1 MLDSVRQF
9 GRNQGGNMRRRIK
22 LALVA
27 GAVAAMAV
35 PAAPA
40 RASIC
45 TSDPEV
51 ICQAYYLAM
60 RVICKVTGGPC
71 AT

>member
-1 MLDSVRQF
+1 
-9 GRNQGGNMRRRIK
+9 MRRTLK

-27 GAVAAMAV
+27 GVVAAMTV

-40 RASIC
+40 QASIC
-45 TSDPEV
+45 QTGDPLTQKV
-51 ICQAYYLAM
+51 VCGTYYLATGLM
-60 RVICKVTGGPC
+60 CKVFGPPC

>member
-1 MLDSVRQF
+1 
-9 GRNQGGNMRRRIK
+9 MRRKMK

-27 GAVAAMAV
+27 GAVAVMAV

-40 RASIC
+40 QASM
-45 TSDPEV
+45 
-51 ICQAYYLAM
+51 ICQTGDPLTQKVVCGTYYLATGLM
-60 RVICKVTGGPC
+60 CKIFGPPC

>member
-1 MLDSVRQF
+1 
-9 GRNQGGNMRRRIK
+9 MRRKIK

-27 GAVAAMAV
+27 GALATMAV

-40 RASIC
+40 QASIC
-45 TSDPEV
+45 NSDPQV
-51 ICQAYYLAM
+51 ICTVYYLAT
-60 RVICKVTGGPC
+60 RTLCKVTGPPC

>member
-1 MLDSVRQF
+1 
-9 GRNQGGNMRRRIK
+9 MRRKMK

-40 RASIC
+40 QASIC
-45 TSDPEV
+45 QSDPQV
-51 ICQAYYLAM
+51 ICQVYYLTAS
-60 RVICKVTGGPC
+60 VICKVTKGQSC
-71 AT
+71 MT

>member
-1 MLDSVRQF
+1 MLDSTRQA
-9 GRNQGGNMRRRIK
+9 GRTQEDGMRRKIK

-27 GAVAAMAV
+27 GAVAAMTV

-45 TSDPEV
+45 VSEPQV
-51 ICQAYYLAM
+51 ICQVYYLAM
-60 RVICKVTGGPC
+60 RTICKVTGGPC

>member
-1 MLDSVRQF
+1 
-9 GRNQGGNMRRRIK
+9 MRRRIK

-45 TSDPEV
+45 NSDPEV
-51 ICQAYYLAM
+51 ICQVYYLAAG
-60 RVICKVTGGPC
+60 VICKVFGPPC

>member
-1 MLDSVRQF
+1 
-9 GRNQGGNMRRRIK
+9 MRRRMK
-22 LALVA
+22 LALMA

-35 PAAPA
+35 PATPA

-45 TSDPEV
+45 NSDPQV
-51 ICQAYYLAM
+51 ICQAYYLATGLM
-60 RVICKVTGGPC
+60 CKVFGPPC

>member
-1 MLDSVRQF
+1 
-9 GRNQGGNMRRRIK
+9 MRRKIQ

-45 TSDPEV
+45 VSEPQV
-51 ICQAYYLAM
+51 ICQVYYLATGVM
-60 RVICKVTGGPC
+60 CKVFGPPC

>member
-1 MLDSVRQF
+1 
-9 GRNQGGNMRRRIK
+9 MRRKIK

-27 GAVAAMAV
+27 GAVATMAV
-35 PAAPA
+35 PATPA

-45 TSDPEV
+45 QSDPEV
-51 ICQAYYLAM
+51 ICQVYYLAM
-60 RVICKVTGGPC
+60 RTICKVTGGPC

>member
-1 MLDSVRQF
+1 
-9 GRNQGGNMRRRIK
+9 MRRRIK

-27 GAVAAMAV
+27 GAVAAMAA

-40 RASIC
+40 QASIC
-45 TSDPEV
+45 NSDPEV
-51 ICQAYYLAM
+51 ICTAYYLATG
-60 RVICKVTGGPC
+60 VVCKVTKGPC

>member
-1 MLDSVRQF
+1 
-9 GRNQGGNMRRRIK
+9 MRRKIK

-45 TSDPEV
+45 VSDPQI
-51 ICQAYYLAM
+51 ICTVYYLAT
-60 RVICKVTGGPC
+60 RTLCKVTGGPC

>member
-1 MLDSVRQF
+1 
-9 GRNQGGNMRRRIK
+9 MRRKIQ

-27 GAVAAMAV
+27 GALATMAV

-51 ICQAYYLAM
+51 ICTAYYLAT
-60 RVICKVTGGPC
+60 RLVCKVTGGPC

>member
-1 MLDSVRQF
+1 
-9 GRNQGGNMRRRIK
+9 MRRKIK

-40 RASIC
+40 QASIC
-45 TSDPEV
+45 NSDPYV
-51 ICQAYYLAM
+51 ICQVYYLAT
-60 RVICKVTGGPC
+60 RTLCKVTGGPC

>member
-1 MLDSVRQF
+1 
-9 GRNQGGNMRRRIK
+9 MRRKIQ

-27 GAVAAMAV
+27 GAMASMAI

-40 RASIC
+40 QASIC
-45 TSDPEV
+45 NSDPQV
-51 ICQAYYLAM
+51 ICQVYYLATGVM
-60 RVICKVTGGPC
+60 CKVFGPPC

>member
-1 MLDSVRQF
+1 M
-9 GRNQGGNMRRRIK
+9 GRKMK

-45 TSDPEV
+45 NSDPQV
-51 ICQAYYLAM
+51 ICQVYYLATGL
-60 RVICKVTGGPC
+60 ICKVFGPPC

>member
-1 MLDSVRQF
+1 
-9 GRNQGGNMRRRIK
+9 MRRKMK

-27 GAVAAMAV
+27 GAMAAMAV

-40 RASIC
+40 QASIC
-45 TSDPEV
+45 TSDPAV
-51 ICQAYYLAM
+51 ICQVYYLAT
-60 RVICKVTGGPC
+60 RTICKVTGGPC

>member
-1 MLDSVRQF
+1 
-9 GRNQGGNMRRRIK
+9 MRRKIQ

-27 GAVAAMAV
+27 GAVAAMAA

-45 TSDPEV
+45 NSDPQV
-51 ICQAYYLAM
+51 ICQVYYLAT
-60 RVICKVTGGPC
+60 RTICKITGGQC

>member
-1 MLDSVRQF
+1 
-9 GRNQGGNMRRRIK
+9 MRRRIR

-27 GAVAAMAV
+27 GAVAAMMV

-45 TSDPEV
+45 QTGDPLTQRV
-51 ICQAYYLAM
+51 VCGAYYLATGVM
-60 RVICKVTGGPC
+60 CKVFGPPC

>member
-1 MLDSVRQF
+1 
-9 GRNQGGNMRRRIK
+9 MRRKIQ

-27 GAVAAMAV
+27 GALAATAI

-45 TSDPEV
+45 VSDPQV
-51 ICQAYYLAM
+51 ICQVYYLAAS
-60 RVICKVTGGPC
+60 VICKVTKGQNC
-71 AT
+71 MT

>member
-1 MLDSVRQF
+1 
-9 GRNQGGNMRRRIK
+9 MRRRIQ

-27 GAVAAMAV
+27 GAMASMAI

-40 RASIC
+40 QASIC
-45 TSDPEV
+45 NSDPQV
-51 ICQAYYLAM
+51 ICQVYYLATGVM
-60 RVICKVTGGPC
+60 CKVFGPPC

>member
-1 MLDSVRQF
+1 
-9 GRNQGGNMRRRIK
+9 MRTKIK

-40 RASIC
+40 QASIC
-45 TSDPEV
+45 NSDPQV
-51 ICQAYYLAM
+51 ICQVYYLATGLM
-60 RVICKVTGGPC
+60 CKVLGPPC

>member
-1 MLDSVRQF
+1 
-9 GRNQGGNMRRRIK
+9 MRRRMK

-35 PAAPA
+35 PATPA
-40 RASIC
+40 QASSIC
-45 TSDPEV
+45 QSDPQV
-51 ICQAYYLAM
+51 ICQVYYLATGL
-60 RVICKVTGGPC
+60 ICKITGGPC

>member
-1 MLDSVRQF
+1 
-9 GRNQGGNMRRRIK
+9 MRRKIK

-27 GAVAAMAV
+27 GAVAAMAL

-40 RASIC
+40 QASIC
-45 TSDPEV
+45 QSDPQV
-51 ICQAYYLAM
+51 ICQVYYLATGLM
-60 RVICKVTGGPC
+60 CKVFGPPC

>member
-1 MLDSVRQF
+1 
-9 GRNQGGNMRRRIK
+9 MRRKIK

-40 RASIC
+40 KASIC
-45 TSDPEV
+45 QSDPEV
-51 ICQAYYLAM
+51 ICQVYYLGAA
-60 RVICKVTGGPC
+60 VLCKVTKGQNC
-71 AT
+71 MT

>member
-1 MLDSVRQF
+1 
-9 GRNQGGNMRRRIK
+9 MRRKMK

-35 PAAPA
+35 PAQPA
-40 RASIC
+40 QAASIC
-45 TSDPEV
+45 NSDPQV
-51 ICQAYYLAM
+51 ICQVYYLATGVM
-60 RVICKVTGGPC
+60 CKVFGPPC

>member
-1 MLDSVRQF
+1 
-9 GRNQGGNMRRRIK
+9 MRRKIK

-27 GAVAAMAV
+27 GAVATMAI

-40 RASIC
+40 QASIC
-45 TSDPEV
+45 QSDPQV
-51 ICQAYYLAM
+51 ICQAYYLATGLM
-60 RVICKVTGGPC
+60 CKVFGPPC

>member
-1 MLDSVRQF
+1 
-9 GRNQGGNMRRRIK
+9 MRRKIK

-40 RASIC
+40 QASIC
-45 TSDPEV
+45 QTDPQV
-51 ICQAYYLAM
+51 ICTVYYLTTG
-60 RVICKVTGGPC
+60 VVCKVTGPPC